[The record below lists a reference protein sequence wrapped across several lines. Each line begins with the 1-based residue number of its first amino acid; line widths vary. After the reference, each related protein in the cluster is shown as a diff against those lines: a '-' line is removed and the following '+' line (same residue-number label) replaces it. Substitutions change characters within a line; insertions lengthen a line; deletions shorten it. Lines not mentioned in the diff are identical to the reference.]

1 MKTKYIMPILVA
13 VLALSPLAC
22 PNPESSGDGGVPA
35 KTGVLTYL
43 DRYSNATN
51 IDGACS
57 VAVSPRRQSCLCHCM
72 DCRCGGLVQTRLT
85 QASPI
90 VGIQL

>member
-57 VAVSPRRQSCLCHCM
+57 VAVSPDGNHVYVTAWTADAVAWFRR
-72 DCRCGGLVQTRLT
+72 D
-85 QASPI
+85 
-90 VGIQL
+90 